1 MPENGKT
8 IVYKSNMPAQSTI
21 CKILHIGDARTY
33 KSHLKY
39 LIESEYLIE
48 EEDKYILPNKE
59 DIYLL
64 IPLETI
70 QFIKD
75 TLKEPVI
82 KTYIYLG
89 QCWKQKP
96 NYEFTYEE
104 IGKHIGVKL
113 AGNARGYTMIDNIL
127 TALTNNG
134 LINVSEP
141 YWIGNNIRKQ
151 RLTAWSSQ
159 YTKLRVGK

>member
-1 MPENGKT
+1 MPENGQT
-8 IVYKSNMPAQSTI
+8 VVYKSDLPTQKAI
-21 CKILHIGDARTY
+21 CNKLDIGDARTY
-33 KSHLKY
+33 KSRLKY
-39 LIESEYLIE
+39 LIEAEYMIE
-48 EEDKYILPNKE
+48 EEDRYILPNKE
-59 DIYLL
+59 DLYLL

-70 QFIKD
+70 QFIRD
-75 TLKEPVI
+75 TLKKPVI

-89 QCWKQKP
+89 QKWKQKP

-113 AGNARGYTMIDNIL
+113 AGNARGYMMIDNIL

-141 YWIGNNIRKQ
+141 YWVGNNIRKQ
-151 RLTAWSSQ
+151 RLTAWSFNH
-159 YTKLRVGK
+159 KKVRDGN